1 MPVTYCI
8 DALGRIIR
16 TTCSGPVNLAE
27 VLEHFRALQEDPACT
42 GQLDVLLNVCEAQV
56 LPQASQLGA
65 VSAAVGTIRE
75 KVQFEFCAIVASGD
89 AMFGMM
95 RMFEV
100 FADKYFRAVRVFR
113 ETDKAEFW
121 LAAQRAAQDSA
132 PRSHPRGT

>member
-8 DALGRIIR
+8 DAPGKIIR
-16 TTCSGPVNLAE
+16 TTCSGPVDLAE
-27 VLEHFRALQEDPACT
+27 VLEHFRVLQEDPACT
-42 GQLDVLLNVCEAQV
+42 GQMDVLLNVSQTRL
-56 LPQASQLGA
+56 LPQATQLSA
-65 VSAAVGTIRE
+65 VSAAVGMIRE

-100 FADKYFRAVRVFR
+100 FADKYFRAVCVFR
-113 ETDKAEFW
+113 ETATAEAW

-132 PRSHPRGT
+132 PKPHPRDT